1 MLAELVH
8 HVVGVDP
15 DRDWIT
21 LAVLDARTA
30 GVVAEGRFPATA
42 DGYDEAVIVV
52 DGHSVETE
60 RAWVIEGSAGYGRGL
75 AVALGRRGG
84 WVIEF
89 DRPTRKAKD
98 GAKSDAL
105 DAIRAAREML
115 GRKRLSVPRAHD
127 GAREAIRVYAVT
139 RAGAVRVRT
148 GAINELKAM
157 IVTADETL
165 RAELRGLSTARQVAT
180 CAKFRDR
187 PRGAVHEQATR
198 AVMRALAQRVQ
209 VLDAEIE
216 AHDRALR
223 ELIDHAAPQLIAERG
238 IGYIT
243 AAEFYIAWSHPGRC
257 HSEAAFA
264 RLGGTSPVPATSG
277 QNQTRHRLNRG
288 GDRQLNRAL
297 YLVAVTK
304 QRCDPAT
311 RAYVARRV
319 AEGKTEREAIRCIK
333 RFLARRVWRLL
344 EHSNINDRA
353 VKGGGVK
360 GGRRPAQ
367 RTLEAGPVDRVAS
380 SIRSA
385 PATGRGLLALS
396 DGRNPAPQRRPRRT
410 EITA

>member
-21 LAVLDARTA
+21 LAVLDARSA
-30 GVVAEGRFPATA
+30 GVVTEGRFPATA
-42 DGYDEAVIVV
+42 DGYDEAVMVV
-52 DGHSVETE
+52 DGHSVDTE

-75 AVALGRRGG
+75 AVALGRRGE

-89 DRPTRKAKD
+89 DRPTRKTKD

-105 DAIRAAREML
+105 DAVRAAREML
-115 GRKRLSVPRAHD
+115 GRKRLSEPRAHE
-127 GAREAIRVYAVT
+127 GVREAVRVHAVT
-139 RAGAVRVRT
+139 RAGAVRGRT
-148 GAINELKAM
+148 AAINELKAL
-157 IVTADETL
+157 IVTVDEAL
-165 RAELRGLSTARQVAT
+165 RAELRGLRTAGQVAT
-180 CAKFRDR
+180 CAKFRHR
-187 PRGAVHEQATR
+187 PSSALHEQATR
-198 AVMRALAQRVQ
+198 AAMRSLAQRVQ
-209 VLDAEIE
+209 LLDAEVA

-223 ELIDHAAPQLIAERG
+223 ELIDDAAPQLIAERG

-243 AAEFYIAWSHPGRC
+243 AAQFYLAWSHPGRC

-297 YLVAVTK
+297 YLVALTK

-311 RAYVARRV
+311 RAYIARRV

-344 EHSNINDRA
+344 EHSNIKDCEMN
-353 VKGGGVK
+353 GGGVK
-360 GGRRPAQ
+360 GGRRPAK
-367 RTLEAGPVDRVAS
+367 RTLDTGPVDRVDS
-380 SIRSA
+380 TIRSA
-385 PATGRGLLALS
+385 PAHGRGLLA
-396 DGRNPAPQRRPRRT
+396 PV
-410 EITA
+410 

>member
-1 MLAELVH
+1 M
-8 HVVGVDP
+8 
-15 DRDWIT
+15 
-21 LAVLDARTA
+21 LDARSA

-42 DGYDEAVIVV
+42 DGYDEAVMVV
-52 DGHSVETE
+52 DGHSVDTE
-60 RAWVIEGSAGYGRGL
+60 RAWVIEGSAAYGRGL
-75 AVALGRRGG
+75 AVALGRRGE

-89 DRPTRKAKD
+89 DRPTRKTKD

-105 DAIRAAREML
+105 DAVRAAREML
-115 GRKRLSVPRAHD
+115 GRKRLSEPRAHD
-127 GAREAIRVYAVT
+127 GLREAIRVHAVT
-139 RAGAVRVRT
+139 RAGAVRGRT
-148 GAINELKAM
+148 AAINELKAL
-157 IVTADETL
+157 IVTADDAL
-165 RAELRGLSTARQVAT
+165 RAELRGLRTSGQVTT

-187 PRGAVHEQATR
+187 PSSAVHEQATR
-198 AVMRALAQRVQ
+198 ATMRSLAQRIQ
-209 VLDAEIE
+209 LLDAEVDL
-216 AHDRALR
+216 HDRVLR
-223 ELIDHAAPQLIAERG
+223 ELIDDAAPQLIVERG

-243 AAEFYIAWSHPGRC
+243 AAQFYLSWSHPGRC

-264 RLGGTSPVPATSG
+264 RLGGVSPVPATSG

-311 RAYVARRV
+311 RAYIARRV

-344 EHSNINDRA
+344 EHSNMEHSNIKDWSALRPGLNGA
-353 VKGGGVK
+353 GVK
-360 GGRRPAQ
+360 GGRRPAK

-380 SIRSA
+380 TIRSA
-385 PATGRGLLALS
+385 PAPRPGPPCSCLTRS
-396 DGRNPAPQRRPRRT
+396 DRAHTERPRRT

>member
-15 DRDWIT
+15 DRDWVT
-21 LAVLDARTA
+21 LAVLDARSA
-30 GVVAEGRFPATA
+30 GVIAEGRFPATG
-42 DGYDEAVIVV
+42 DGYDEAITFV
-52 DGHSVETE
+52 DGRSAETG

-75 AVALGRRGG
+75 AVALSRRGE

-89 DRPTRKAKD
+89 DRPTRKTKD

-127 GAREAIRVYAVT
+127 GVREAVRVHAVT
-139 RAGAVRVRT
+139 RAGAVRART
-148 GAINELKAM
+148 AAINELKAM
-157 IVTADETL
+157 IVTADEAL
-165 RAELRGLSTARQVAT
+165 RAELRGLGTSGQVAT

-187 PRGAVHEQATR
+187 PRSDVHEQATR
-198 AVMRALAQRVQ
+198 AAMRSLAQRVQ
-209 VLDAEIE
+209 LLDVEVA

-243 AAEFYIAWSHPGRC
+243 AAQFYLAWSHPGRC

-297 YLVAVTK
+297 YLVAITK

-311 RAYVARRV
+311 RAYIARRV
-319 AEGKTEREAIRCIK
+319 TEGKTEREAIRCIK

-344 EHSNINDRA
+344 EH
-353 VKGGGVK
+353 
-360 GGRRPAQ
+360 P
-367 RTLEAGPVDRVAS
+367 RT
-380 SIRSA
+380 
-385 PATGRGLLALS
+385 
-396 DGRNPAPQRRPRRT
+396 
-410 EITA
+410 TA

>member
-21 LAVLDARTA
+21 LAVLDACSA
-30 GVVAEGRFPATA
+30 GVVAEGRFPATR
-42 DGYDEAVIVV
+42 DGYDDAAVFV
-52 DGHSVETE
+52 DGHSVDTE
-60 RAWVIEGSAGYGRGL
+60 RGWVIEGSAGYGRGL
-75 AVALGRRGG
+75 AVALSRRGE

-89 DRPTRKAKD
+89 DRPTRKTKD

-127 GAREAIRVYAVT
+127 GVREAIRVHAVT

-148 GAINELKAM
+148 GAINELKAI
-157 IVTADETL
+157 IVTADESL
-165 RAELRGLSTARQVAT
+165 RSELRGLRTAGQVAA

-187 PRGAVHEQATR
+187 PRSVVHEQATR
-198 AVMRALAQRVQ
+198 AAMRSLAQRIQ
-209 VLDAEIE
+209 LLDAEIDG
-216 AHDRALR
+216 HDRALR
-223 ELIDHAAPQLIAERG
+223 ELLDQAAPQLLAERG

-243 AAEFYIAWSHPGRC
+243 AAQFYLAWSHPGRC

-297 YLVAVTK
+297 YHVLTTQQGLA
-304 QRCDPAT
+304 PAS
-311 RAYVARRV
+311 RACPARRV

-333 RFLARRVWRLL
+333 RSSGLCEGRNLTPVNGGPG
-344 EHSNINDRA
+344 SRA
-353 VKGGGVK
+353 A
-360 GGRRPAQ
+360 GGRRSG
-367 RTLEAGPVDRVAS
+367 TLEAGPVDRVAS
-380 SIRSA
+380 IMS
-385 PATGRGLLALS
+385 
-396 DGRNPAPQRRPRRT
+396 
-410 EITA
+410 

>member
-1 MLAELVH
+1 MLAELVD
-8 HVVGVDP
+8 HVIGVDP

-21 LAVLDARTA
+21 LAVLDARSA
-30 GVVAEGRFPATA
+30 GVVAEGRFAATGE
-42 DGYDEAVIVV
+42 GYQEAVVFV

-75 AVALGRRGG
+75 AVALGRRGE

-89 DRPTRKAKD
+89 NRPTRKTKD

-105 DAIRAAREML
+105 DAVRAAREML

-127 GAREAIRVYAVT
+127 GVREAVRVHAVT

-148 GAINELKAM
+148 AAINELKAM
-157 IVTADETL
+157 IVTADEAL
-165 RAELRGLSTARQVAT
+165 RAELRGLRTSGQVAA
-180 CAKFRDR
+180 CVKFRDR
-187 PRGAVHEQATR
+187 PHGAVHERCTR
-198 AVMRALAQRVQ
+198 TVMRALARRIEL
-209 VLDAEIE
+209 LDSEIDD
-216 AHDRALR
+216 HDRALR
-223 ELIDHAAPQLIAERG
+223 ELLDAAAPQLIAERG

-243 AAEFYIAWSHPGRC
+243 AAQFYIAWSHPSRC

-297 YLVAVTK
+297 YLVAITK

-311 RAYVARRV
+311 RAYITRRV
-319 AEGKTEREAIRCIK
+319 SEGKTEREALRCIK

-344 EHSNINDRA
+344 EHP
-353 VKGGGVK
+353 K
-360 GGRRPAQ
+360 
-367 RTLEAGPVDRVAS
+367 
-380 SIRSA
+380 
-385 PATGRGLLALS
+385 
-396 DGRNPAPQRRPRRT
+396 
-410 EITA
+410 ITA

>member
-21 LAVLDARTA
+21 LAVLDARSA
-30 GVVAEGRFPATA
+30 GVVAEGRFAATG
-42 DGYDEAVIVV
+42 DGYDEAVVFV
-52 DGHSVETE
+52 DDRSVDSE

-75 AVALGRRGG
+75 AVALGRRGE

-89 DRPTRKAKD
+89 DRPTRKTKD
-98 GAKSDAL
+98 GAKSDEL

-127 GAREAIRVYAVT
+127 GVREAIRVHAVT

-157 IVTADETL
+157 IVTADEAM
-165 RAELRGLSTARQVAT
+165 RAELRGLRTSGQVTA
-180 CAKFRDR
+180 CAKLRDR
-187 PRGAVHEQATR
+187 PRSAVHERCTR
-198 AVMRALAQRVQ
+198 TVMRSLAQRIQ
-209 VLDAEIE
+209 LLDVEVGT
-216 AHDRALR
+216 HDRALR
-223 ELIDHAAPQLIAERG
+223 ELLDQTAPQLIAERG

-243 AAEFYIAWSHPGRC
+243 AAAFYLAWSHPGRC

-297 YLVAVTK
+297 YHVAITK

-311 RAYVARRV
+311 KAYIARRV

-344 EHSNINDRA
+344 EHSNITDSAGLR
-353 VKGGGVK
+353 GGNVSHTGEGV
-360 GGRRPAQ
+360 GRGQGRP
-367 RTLEAGPVDRVAS
+367 EAGGA
-380 SIRSA
+380 
-385 PATGRGLLALS
+385 
-396 DGRNPAPQRRPRRT
+396 NP
-410 EITA
+410 